1 MSNIEVVSLEQRVT
15 KEIIMSL
22 QNKNTKLLSGSTTSN
37 ITIAGVA
44 DWFNP
49 HENAY
54 GIATTL
60 YEKNPTNN
68 INNGEPIADCFGIV
82 ARPNSAILA
91 LADGV
96 NWGKSTDLKNIRNY
110 HKRQK

>member
-1 MSNIEVVSLEQRVT
+1 MTPLT
-15 KEIIMSL
+15 
-22 QNKNTKLLSGSTTSN
+22 GSTTSN
-37 ITIAGVA
+37 VTIAGVT

-68 INNGEPIADCFGIV
+68 TNNGEPIADCFGIV

-96 NWGKSTDLKNIRNY
+96 NWGKSIKSKAKKIFDKIKRKNGVKCKIKVLLNKCIRNF
-110 HKRQK
+110 RIQ

>member
-1 MSNIEVVSLEQRVT
+1 MYKFYVNMNF
-15 KEIIMSL
+15 KFKKNNMKII
-22 QNKNTKLLSGSTTSN
+22 KLFLSASATT
-37 ITIAGVA
+37 TPMIAGIT

-49 HENAY
+49 HETAY

-60 YEKNPTNN
+60 YEKNHTNN

-82 ARPNSAILA
+82 ARSNSAILA

-96 NWGKSTDLKNIRNY
+96 NWGMIIFKEFKNIYTFIYN
-110 HKRQK
+110 KK

>member
-1 MSNIEVVSLEQRVT
+1 MFLYHSKVKI
-15 KEIIMSL
+15 
-22 QNKNTKLLSGSTTSN
+22 QNFAGSTTSN
-37 ITIAGVA
+37 IKIAGVT

-60 YEKNPTNN
+60 YEKIPTNN
-68 INNGEPIADCFGIV
+68 TNNGEPIADCFGIV
-82 ARPNSAILA
+82 ARPSSAILA

-96 NWGKSTDLKNIRNY
+96 NWGKSNNIS
-110 HKRQK
+110 KKDIG